1 MKNEKRHM
9 GDLGHMPL
17 GGQESHQEMLY
28 GSSGGKRMVYNQGLD
43 SNGRKDGCRSN
54 VHTVFERPAGSN
66 KTKATNRQKKRKR

>member
-1 MKNEKRHM
+1 MKNEKRHI

-28 GSSGGKRMVYNQGLD
+28 GSSCVHNGRNGLD
-43 SNGRKDGCRSN
+43 SNGRKDGSRSN
-54 VHTVFERPAGSN
+54 YHTVFERPAGSN